1 MSATDLMH
9 PRPQPT
15 DLSRIAAERHA
26 VLTALAEKR
35 ASDRQSLVAQRSAAE
50 TQRPPVFAGWLRR
63 RRLT

>member
-1 MSATDLMH
+1 MSATDLIH

-15 DLSRIAAERHA
+15 DLSRHAAERHA

-35 ASDRQSLVAQRSAAE
+35 AADRQSPGAQRSAALR
-50 TQRPPVFAGWLRR
+50 TPVFADWLRR

>member
-1 MSATDLMH
+1 MSATDLFH

-15 DLSRIAAERHA
+15 GLSRNAAERHA

-35 ASDRQSLVAQRSAAE
+35 ASDRQTFAAQRAAAAR
-50 TQRPPVFAGWLRR
+50 RPPVFAGWLRR

>member
-1 MSATDLMH
+1 MSATDLIH

-15 DLSRIAAERHA
+15 DLSRHAAERHA

-35 ASDRQSLVAQRSAAE
+35 ASDRQSLAALRSAAAAL
-50 TQRPPVFAGWLRR
+50 RPPFFPGWFRR